1 MGLVECNRTQN
12 LLLGICACVNFLTW
26 SEAIYHSS
34 TLYATLL
41 YSNTCVDV
49 YYLFP
54 PTMAWTYVQQ
64 WKLCT
69 CARLQNFFYL
79 FAHQGLSIFPWTDWT
94 GMEHPLKI
102 WHEHPSSNH
111 LSKYRTSNVY
121 TSMSS
126 FHTTLCCKLK
136 TSFLSLPCRE
146 FYKTVKRRA
155 DAFFKAN
162 NIVIKY
168 LANSFMT

>member
-1 MGLVECNRTQN
+1 MCEWILNKKWSYVPQLHFVCYLTLFKHMCGCVLLVPSHYGLDMCSAVKIMHMCQIT
-12 LLLGICACVNFLTW
+12 
-26 SEAIYHSS
+26 
-34 TLYATLL
+34 
-41 YSNTCVDV
+41 
-49 YYLFP
+49 
-54 PTMAWTYVQQ
+54 
-64 WKLCT
+64 KL
-69 CARLQNFFYL
+69 FYL

-94 GMEHPLKI
+94 GTEHPLKI

-111 LSKYRTSNVY
+111 LSKYRTSNIY
-121 TSMSS
+121 KSMSS